1 MTASPTLLQRTHG
14 ALRRVP
20 TWSVY
25 LACMVPAALLTAAAF
40 TNRLGPDPGG
50 ALVKELGEWS
60 LRLLILGL
68 AISPLRAL
76 TGLNL
81 VRFRRV
87 VGLAAFTTVALH
99 LVGYVGLYSQ
109 FDLIRILRDILRR
122 PYITIGMAAFAIL
135 VPLAV
140 TSTTAMIRRMGPKA
154 WNRLHRLVYAAAI
167 LGAVHFVMLVKAWP
181 PEPLI
186 YLAIVLALVGWRAI
200 PKRRT
205 PGPVPA

>member
-1 MTASPTLLQRTHG
+1 
-14 ALRRVP
+14 
-20 TWSVY
+20 
-25 LACMVPAALLTAAAF
+25 
-40 TNRLGPDPGG
+40 
-50 ALVKELGEWS
+50 
-60 LRLLILGL
+60 
-68 AISPLRAL
+68 
-76 TGLNL
+76 
-81 VRFRRV
+81 
-87 VGLAAFTTVALH
+87 
-99 LVGYVGLYSQ
+99 
-109 FDLIRILRDILRR
+109 
-122 PYITIGMAAFAIL
+122 MAAFVIL

-140 TSTTAMIRRMGPKA
+140 TSTNAMIRRMGPKA